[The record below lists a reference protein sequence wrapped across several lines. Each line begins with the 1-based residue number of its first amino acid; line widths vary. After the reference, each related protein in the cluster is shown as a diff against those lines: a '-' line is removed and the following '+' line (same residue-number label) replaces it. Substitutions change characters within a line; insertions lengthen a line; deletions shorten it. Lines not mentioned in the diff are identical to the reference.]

1 MADSQRVHPGRC
13 DGEVRVTASQ
23 VRRHEACHRRDAFIT
38 PDDVRS
44 MKVAEL
50 RKVLELRNL
59 ESAGKKQTMVER
71 LLGALGSGSKEA
83 DEEVSV
89 TGERTFAQRDAES
102 RKRAVDLDAGTPR
115 KRGSAAVGHM
125 EERVVKARSVCTA
138 AVEQRVRELAQ
149 PALDEYMADQIDE
162 ATLKQRKSE
171 ARKKATAEHLPL
183 ATLDLAFAAFTEAVT
198 ARESARLLYTKAEE
212 AEDAAEAKLAA
223 ALREMEKGQAAPSG
237 VKAESVQQGKQRQ
250 QQQEQERTQGQPPPA
265 ARGAG
270 GPSSSS
276 GRRAALGPEH
286 LWLKIVSAR
295 DGRPCLMR
303 TLASQP
309 LEAEFVQRIAS
320 ELGYL
325 PGCMALW
332 AGEQQLDVRRSA
344 QELSLVDKQ
353 EVRVEERAPPLK
365 LKLTRVGERESTV
378 TVLLHPPDG
387 TFSQLLAA
395 YCGKTGLQAAGYRLQ
410 FDGDTLSPA
419 GTPADANME
428 DGDLI
433 EVTRAR

>member
-1 MADSQRVHPGRC
+1 MSHGGRPAPY
-13 DGEVRVTASQ
+13 DGEVRATASQ
-23 VRRHEACHRRDAFIT
+23 VRRHDACYRRDARIT

-250 QQQEQERTQGQPPPA
+250 QQQEQEQAQGQPPPA

-276 GRRAALGPEH
+276 SGRSAALLPEH
-286 LWLKIVSAR
+286 LWLKIVSGR

-309 LEAEFVQRIAS
+309 LEAKFVQRIAS

-344 QELSLVDKQ
+344 QELNLVDKQ

-365 LKLTRVGERESTV
+365 LKLTREGPLES

-410 FDGDTLSPA
+410 FDGDTLAPA
-419 GTPADANME
+419 GTPADAGME

-433 EVTRAR
+433 LVVRAR